1 MSSTHSTAN
10 PELGDTSADASG
22 PRSSLFGKPIAVSA
36 TFAEQGLQAFSEEQ
50 GDGGIP
56 SSPAFAA
63 EQAVDDQRFAAL
75 DLETRDQAVSL
86 SSQMKRDF
94 LLAQAAPVA
103 PPGFATGPS
112 NATRLISRSASMA
125 GEVVDS
131 PVEVPVDDGDAT
143 PLILANH
150 KEAGQKEKAEAPGAG
165 AARAN
170 GNMIRIGGQFIT
182 LVARVEKAER
192 RAEGDARACQSRHRN
207 NNVGKLE
214 DKIELVG
221 AQSRNGI
228 ENLESRIKLLT
239 TGASSDA
246 RVGLHTSQIAQLTGS
261 LDTVKRALERLTS
274 TFICDDD
281 GVPIKQF
288 ATQGDIAGLW
298 DSIQEGFDGHDA
310 VVEERL
316 APTIQKVNGAASL
329 VAKLEAAV
337 AKLET
342 HDTKREQEL
351 LAARENIAGL
361 RIDLAAALNA
371 SKLSGSAV
379 TVAPAAAA
387 AAPPAEVRSTGF
399 SIGGK
404 KLKRKASVEL
414 GASRNQ
420 DSSRAWAVCA
430 KGVFGGNGR
439 RSGKEKRSCAEEEE
453 ENERKNID
461 KEKEQEEEVTGKQ
474 VLLDPPPVIKGL
486 RDRGKVKKKK
496 VKSKWRASH
505 THRATR
511 TPPAHHRH
519 DGDKRESSAASQ
531 AWSEI
536 LPRDDIPPTA
546 GLTRSRGCAQTC
558 ASRSRATNPPCDDI
572 HISTADLHTSNDLT
586 PICKNPRRITPERNM
601 RAIAKHTNTQ
611 DSRAREVLPAT
622 TPHSE
627 PRICRTKRAH
637 PHVCVPA
644 ARVPRNGQSPP
655 PKNAETHK
663 SSVVMDDPA
672 PACRENMGVHAPT
685 LQDEGPWKSGGVRP
699 RMGEKQDKCVGR
711 VWAMVVQCRSCVAEK
726 KMEEGMRRK

>member
-10 PELGDTSADASG
+10 PELGDTSADTSG

-36 TFAEQGLQAFSEEQ
+36 TFAEQGLQAFSQEQ
-50 GDGGIP
+50 GSSLSALLATRNARRDGGIP

-94 LLAQAAPVA
+94 LLAQAAPTA

-112 NATRLISRSASMA
+112 NATRPISRSASMA

-150 KEAGQKEKAEAPGAG
+150 KEVSKILHLAGPPTTKAGQKEKAEAPGAG

-170 GNMIRIGGQFIT
+170 GNIIRIGGQFIT
-182 LVARVEKAER
+182 LVGRVEKAER

-221 AQSRNGI
+221 AQSRNAI
-228 ENLESRIKLLT
+228 ENLESRIKLLA

-246 RVGLHTSQIAQLTGS
+246 RVGLHTSQIAQLTDS

-316 APTIQKVNGAASL
+316 APTIQKVNGATSL

-342 HDTKREQEL
+342 HDTKREQQL

-371 SKLSGSAV
+371 SKPSGSVV

-387 AAPPAEVRSTGF
+387 APPAEARSTGF

-414 GASRNQ
+414 
-420 DSSRAWAVCA
+420 
-430 KGVFGGNGR
+430 
-439 RSGKEKRSCAEEEE
+439 
-453 ENERKNID
+453 
-461 KEKEQEEEVTGKQ
+461 VTGPVKRANAKPDKGAFHHWTRVSPVNADAKNAPPLLFRKLLEAAAIKDYSLPAVYIERATGEPS
-474 VLLDPPPVIKGL
+474 VLNVGFTSVNDANSFVGAWSAANLQMPVGL
-486 RDRGKVKKKK
+486 RGITAQHMAV
-496 VKSKWRASH
+496 A
-505 THRATR
+505 
-511 TPPAHHRH
+511 
-519 DGDKRESSAASQ
+519 GSAASNDVI
-531 AWSEI
+531 AF
-536 LPRDDIPPTA
+536 
-546 GLTRSRGCAQTC
+546 LTG
-558 ASRSRATNPPCDDI
+558 N
-572 HISTADLHTSNDLT
+572 
-586 PICKNPRRITPERNM
+586 
-601 RAIAKHTNTQ
+601 
-611 DSRAREVLPAT
+611 
-622 TPHSE
+622 
-627 PRICRTKRAH
+627 
-637 PHVCVPA
+637 
-644 ARVPRNGQSPP
+644 
-655 PKNAETHK
+655 
-663 SSVVMDDPA
+663 
-672 PACRENMGVHAPT
+672 
-685 LQDEGPWKSGGVRP
+685 
-699 RMGEKQDKCVGR
+699 
-711 VWAMVVQCRSCVAEK
+711 
-726 KMEEGMRRK
+726 

>member
-1 MSSTHSTAN
+1 M
-10 PELGDTSADASG
+10 
-22 PRSSLFGKPIAVSA
+22 V
-36 TFAEQGLQAFSEEQ
+36 
-50 GDGGIP
+50 GIH
-56 SSPAFAA
+56 
-63 EQAVDDQRFAAL
+63 L
-75 DLETRDQAVSL
+75 YTVSL

-94 LLAQAAPVA
+94 LLAQAAPTA

-112 NATRLISRSASMA
+112 NATRPISRSASMA

-150 KEAGQKEKAEAPGAG
+150 KEVSKILHLAGPPTTKAGQKEKAEAPGAG

-170 GNMIRIGGQFIT
+170 GNIIRIGGQFIT
-182 LVARVEKAER
+182 LVGRVEKAER

-221 AQSRNGI
+221 AQSRNAI
-228 ENLESRIKLLT
+228 ENLESRIKLLA

-246 RVGLHTSQIAQLTGS
+246 RVGLHTSQIAQLTDS

-316 APTIQKVNGAASL
+316 APTIQKVNGATSL

-342 HDTKREQEL
+342 HDTKREQQL

-371 SKLSGSAV
+371 SKPSGSVV

-387 AAPPAEVRSTGF
+387 APPAEARSTGF

-414 GASRNQ
+414 
-420 DSSRAWAVCA
+420 
-430 KGVFGGNGR
+430 
-439 RSGKEKRSCAEEEE
+439 
-453 ENERKNID
+453 
-461 KEKEQEEEVTGKQ
+461 VTGPMKRANAKPDKGAFHHWTRVSPVNADAKNAPPLLFRKLLEAAAIKDYSLPAVYIERATGEPS
-474 VLLDPPPVIKGL
+474 VLNVGFTSVNDANSFVGAWSAANLQMPVGL
-486 RDRGKVKKKK
+486 RGITAQHMAV
-496 VKSKWRASH
+496 A
-505 THRATR
+505 
-511 TPPAHHRH
+511 
-519 DGDKRESSAASQ
+519 GSAASNDVI
-531 AWSEI
+531 AF
-536 LPRDDIPPTA
+536 
-546 GLTRSRGCAQTC
+546 LTG
-558 ASRSRATNPPCDDI
+558 N
-572 HISTADLHTSNDLT
+572 
-586 PICKNPRRITPERNM
+586 
-601 RAIAKHTNTQ
+601 
-611 DSRAREVLPAT
+611 
-622 TPHSE
+622 
-627 PRICRTKRAH
+627 
-637 PHVCVPA
+637 
-644 ARVPRNGQSPP
+644 
-655 PKNAETHK
+655 
-663 SSVVMDDPA
+663 
-672 PACRENMGVHAPT
+672 
-685 LQDEGPWKSGGVRP
+685 
-699 RMGEKQDKCVGR
+699 
-711 VWAMVVQCRSCVAEK
+711 
-726 KMEEGMRRK
+726 

>member
-36 TFAEQGLQAFSEEQ
+36 TFAEQGLQAFSQEQ
-50 GDGGIP
+50 GYVGSEYYSQRDLTETSSSLSAPLATRNARRDGGIP

-94 LLAQAAPVA
+94 LLAQAAPTA

-112 NATRLISRSASMA
+112 NATRPISRSASMA

-150 KEAGQKEKAEAPGAG
+150 KEVSKILHLAGPPTTKAGQKEKAEAPGAG

-170 GNMIRIGGQFIT
+170 GNIIRIGGQFIT
-182 LVARVEKAER
+182 LVGRVEKAER

-221 AQSRNGI
+221 AQSRNAI
-228 ENLESRIKLLT
+228 ENLESRIKLLA

-246 RVGLHTSQIAQLTGS
+246 RVGLHTSQIAQLTDS

-316 APTIQKVNGAASL
+316 APTIQKVNGATSL

-342 HDTKREQEL
+342 HDTKREQQL

-371 SKLSGSAV
+371 SKPSGSVV

-387 AAPPAEVRSTGF
+387 APPAEARSTGF

-414 GASRNQ
+414 
-420 DSSRAWAVCA
+420 
-430 KGVFGGNGR
+430 
-439 RSGKEKRSCAEEEE
+439 
-453 ENERKNID
+453 
-461 KEKEQEEEVTGKQ
+461 VTGPVKRANAKPDKGAFHHWTRVSPVNADAKNAPPLLFRKLLEAAAIKDYSLPAVYIERATGEPS
-474 VLLDPPPVIKGL
+474 VLNVGFTSVNDANSFVGAWSAANLQMPVGL
-486 RDRGKVKKKK
+486 RGITAQHMAV
-496 VKSKWRASH
+496 A
-505 THRATR
+505 
-511 TPPAHHRH
+511 
-519 DGDKRESSAASQ
+519 GSAASNDVI
-531 AWSEI
+531 AF
-536 LPRDDIPPTA
+536 
-546 GLTRSRGCAQTC
+546 LTG
-558 ASRSRATNPPCDDI
+558 N
-572 HISTADLHTSNDLT
+572 
-586 PICKNPRRITPERNM
+586 
-601 RAIAKHTNTQ
+601 
-611 DSRAREVLPAT
+611 
-622 TPHSE
+622 
-627 PRICRTKRAH
+627 
-637 PHVCVPA
+637 
-644 ARVPRNGQSPP
+644 
-655 PKNAETHK
+655 
-663 SSVVMDDPA
+663 
-672 PACRENMGVHAPT
+672 
-685 LQDEGPWKSGGVRP
+685 
-699 RMGEKQDKCVGR
+699 
-711 VWAMVVQCRSCVAEK
+711 
-726 KMEEGMRRK
+726 